1 MPSYRVTAT
10 IGALRPGV
18 EPESVLPAAA
28 RSAGELT
35 TVEASDLAIV
45 SGMPRITV
53 RFTADDAG
61 HALRIGERVVAS
73 TSPSAEVLTW
83 KVTERVKGR
92 WYVVR

>member
-1 MPSYRVTAT
+1 MPSYRVTVT
-10 IGALRPGV
+10 IGALRPGTR
-18 EPESVLPAAA
+18 PESVLPAAA
-28 RSAGELT
+28 RAAAEST

-61 HALRIGERVVAS
+61 HALRIGEQVVAS
-73 TSPSAEVLTW
+73 TSSIAETLAW
-83 KVTERVKGR
+83 KVTERIRGR

>member
-1 MPSYRVTAT
+1 MPSYRVTVT
-10 IGALRPGV
+10 IGALRPGTR
-18 EPESVLPAAA
+18 PESVLPAAA
-28 RSAGELT
+28 RAAGELT

-61 HALRIGERVVAS
+61 LAQRIGEHVVAS
-73 TSPSAEVLTW
+73 TSSSAELLAW